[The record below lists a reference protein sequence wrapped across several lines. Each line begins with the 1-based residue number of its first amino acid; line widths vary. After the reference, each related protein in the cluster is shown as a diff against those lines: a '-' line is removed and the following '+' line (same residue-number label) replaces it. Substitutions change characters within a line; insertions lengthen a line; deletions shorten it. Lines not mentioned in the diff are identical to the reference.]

1 MFCSFLIGKYL
12 LYNFMLISGAS
23 LVAQMVKNLPAM
35 QETWVPSQDWQK
47 HNEVHFEFS
56 SLIS

>member
-23 LVAQMVKNLPAM
+23 LVAQMVKNLPAI
-35 QETWVPSQDWQK
+35 QE
-47 HNEVHFEFS
+47 
-56 SLIS
+56 SLVRFLGWEDPLEKG